1 MSLARSLSIGITIGL
16 HHAAESLWVNGIKQN
31 ALYLMKLFQHSP
43 LGHQVTLVN
52 TTNVKITSEL
62 PWDTTQYPIRSFDDA
77 KDSLD
82 VLIEL
87 GGQIDQQQTA
97 YLQVR
102 GTKVVSY
109 CCGPEYVHMMQAM
122 IFGRRH
128 AETVFINQRY
138 DQVWIIP
145 QVVDT
150 SASYFSVLR
159 RQPVR
164 EVPFVWDPM
173 CVEER
178 SAALPHHGEYR
189 PTGQPKRLSVME
201 PNIDVTKFCLYPLL
215 IAELGYRKFGEKI
228 AYVHATNTEHL
239 AKNSPEFIGI
249 AHHLDLVRDSK
260 ISFVGYYN
268 TPQFLSEFTDI
279 VISHQSGLALNYF
292 YFDVCWNGY
301 ALIHNA
307 YLCRELGYFYNEQDA
322 EEGALQLGQA
332 IDSHDEKWVD
342 YKNRQ
347 REFIGGFLSTNSK
360 QIESYD
366 RLLVGLFD

>member
-1 MSLARSLSIGITIGL
+1 MGSVRSFNIGITIGL
-16 HHAAESLWVNGIKQN
+16 HHEGESLWVNGIKQN

-43 LGHQVTLVN
+43 LNHQVTLVN
-52 TTNVKITSEL
+52 TTSVRVTSGL
-62 PWDTTQYPIRSFDDA
+62 PWDTKQFPVCAFDDA

-87 GGQIDQQQTA
+87 GGQIDARQTA
-97 YLQVR
+97 YLQAR
-102 GTKVVSY
+102 GAKVVSY
-109 CCGPEYVHMMQAM
+109 CCGPEYVLMMQAM
-122 IFGRRH
+122 IFGRRY
-128 AETVFINQRY
+128 AETVFINERY

-150 SASYFSVLR
+150 SAGFFSVLR

-178 SAALPHHGEYR
+178 SADLPHRGEYR
-189 PTGQPKRLSVME
+189 PTGQSKRLSIME

-215 IAELGYRKFGEKI
+215 IAELGYRNCGEKI
-228 AYVHATNTEHL
+228 SYVHATNTEHL
-239 AKNSPEFIGI
+239 AKSSPEFIGV

-260 ISFVGYYN
+260 ISFVGYYS
-268 TPQFLSEFTDI
+268 TPQFLSELTDV

-301 ALIHNA
+301 ALVHNA
-307 YLCRELGYFYNEQDA
+307 SLCPDLGYFYSSNDV
-322 EEGALQLGQA
+322 EEGARQLVHA
-332 IDSHDEKWVD
+332 IEHHDEDWQA
-342 YKNRQ
+342 YRNRQ
-347 REFIGGFLSTNSK
+347 REIIGRFLSSNPK
-360 QIESYD
+360 QVEMYD
-366 RLLVGLFD
+366 KLLIGLFE

>member
-1 MSLARSLSIGITIGL
+1 MSSARSLNIGITIGL
-16 HHAAESLWVNGIKQN
+16 HHAGESLWVNGIKQN

-43 LGHQVTLVN
+43 LNHRVTLVN
-52 TTNVKITSEL
+52 TTNVRVTSDL
-62 PWDTTQYPIRSFDDA
+62 PWDIKRFPVCSFDDA

-87 GGQIDQQQTA
+87 GGQIDAQQTA
-97 YLQVR
+97 YLQAR

-150 SASYFSVLR
+150 SASFFSVLR

-164 EVPFVWDPM
+164 EVPFVWDPI
-173 CVEER
+173 CIEER
-178 SAALPHHGEYR
+178 SATLPHRGEYR
-189 PTGQPKRLSVME
+189 PTGQEKRLSIME

-215 IAELGYRKFGEKI
+215 IAELGYRKCGAKI
-228 AYVHATNTEHL
+228 SYVHATNTEHL
-239 AKNSPEFIGI
+239 ANGSPEFIGI

-279 VISHQSGLALNYF
+279 VISHQSGLSLNYF

-301 ALIHNA
+301 ALVHNA
-307 YLCRELGYFYNEQDA
+307 SLCSELGYFYSKNDA
-322 EEGALQLGQA
+322 EEGSRQLLHA
-332 IDSHDEKWVD
+332 IDSHDEDWQG
-342 YKNRQ
+342 YRARQ
-347 REFIGGFLSTNSK
+347 REIIGRFLSSNPK
-360 QIESYD
+360 QIEMYD
-366 RLLVGLFD
+366 KLLVGLFE

>member
-1 MSLARSLSIGITIGL
+1 MSSARSLNIGITIGL
-16 HHAAESLWVNGIKQN
+16 HHATESLWVNGIKQN

-43 LGHQVTLVN
+43 LGHQVKLVN
-52 TTNVKITSEL
+52 TTSVEITSAL
-62 PWDTTQYPIRSFDDA
+62 PWDIKQFPVCSFDDA

-87 GGQIDQQQTA
+87 GGQIDQQQTS
-97 YLQVR
+97 YLQAR
-102 GTKVVSY
+102 GAKVVSY
-109 CCGPEYVHMMQAM
+109 CCGPEYVHMTQAM

-150 SASYFSVLR
+150 SAGFFSVLR

-164 EVPFVWDPM
+164 EVPFVWDPI

-178 SAALPHHGEYR
+178 SAALPHRGEYR

-201 PNIDVTKFCLYPLL
+201 PNIDVTKFCLYPIL
-215 IAELGYRKFGEKI
+215 IAELGYRKLGEKI
-228 AYVHATNTEHL
+228 SYVHATNTEHL
-239 AKNSPEFIGI
+239 AKGSPEFIGI
-249 AHHLDLVRDSK
+249 ASHLDLVRDSK

-268 TPQFLSEFTDI
+268 TPQFLSEYTDI

-301 ALIHNA
+301 AMVHNA
-307 YLCRELGYFYNEQDA
+307 DLCRELGYFYNKNDVD
-322 EEGALQLGQA
+322 EGCRQLERA
-332 IDSHDEKWVD
+332 VEFHDEDWQG
-342 YKNRQ
+342 YRIRQ
-347 REFIGGFLSTNSK
+347 RERIGRFLSTNPK
-360 QIESYD
+360 QVEAYD
-366 RLLVGLFD
+366 RLLLGLFE

>member
-1 MSLARSLSIGITIGL
+1 
-16 HHAAESLWVNGIKQN
+16 
-31 ALYLMKLFQHSP
+31 
-43 LGHQVTLVN
+43 
-52 TTNVKITSEL
+52 
-62 PWDTTQYPIRSFDDA
+62 
-77 KDSLD
+77 
-82 VLIEL
+82 
-87 GGQIDQQQTA
+87 
-97 YLQVR
+97 
-102 GTKVVSY
+102 
-109 CCGPEYVHMMQAM
+109 MMQAM

-178 SAALPHHGEYR
+178 SAALPHGGEYR
-189 PTGQPKRLSVME
+189 PTGQSKRLHHGAEYRRYEV
-201 PNIDVTKFCLYPLL
+201 LPLSAL
-215 IAELGYRKFGEKI
+215 DCGTGLSEIWRKDI
-228 AYVHATNTEHL
+228 LCARDEHG
-239 AKNSPEFIGI
+239 ASCKNSPEFIGI

-268 TPQFLSEFTDI
+268 TPQFLSEHTDI
-279 VISHQSGLALNYF
+279 VISHQSAALNYF

-307 YLCRELGYFYNEQDA
+307 YLCRELGYFIMDRMRRRVHCNS
-322 EEGALQLGQA
+322 G
-332 IDSHDEKWVD
+332 
-342 YKNRQ
+342 RQ
-347 REFIGGFLSTNSK
+347 
-360 QIESYD
+360 
-366 RLLVGLFD
+366 

>member
-1 MSLARSLSIGITIGL
+1 MSSARSLSIGITIGL
-16 HHAAESLWVNGIKQN
+16 HHATESLWVNGIKQN
-31 ALYLMKLFQHSP
+31 ALYLMKLFQYSP
-43 LGHQVTLVN
+43 LGHQVKLVN
-52 TTNVKITSEL
+52 TTSVEITSAL
-62 PWDTTQYPIRSFDDA
+62 PWDIKQFPVCSFDDA

-87 GGQIDQQQTA
+87 GGQIDQQQTS
-97 YLQVR
+97 YLQAR
-102 GTKVVSY
+102 GAKVVSY

-150 SASYFSVLR
+150 SAGFFSVLR

-164 EVPFVWDPM
+164 EVPFVWDPI

-178 SAALPHHGEYR
+178 SAALPHRGEYR

-201 PNIDVTKFCLYPLL
+201 PNIDVTKFCLYPIL
-215 IAELGYRKFGEKI
+215 IAELGYRRLGEKI
-228 AYVHATNTEHL
+228 SYVHATNTEHL
-239 AKNSPEFIGI
+239 AKGSPEFIGI
-249 AHHLDLVRDSK
+249 ATHLDLVRDSK

-268 TPQFLSEFTDI
+268 TPQFLSEYTDI

-301 ALIHNA
+301 AMVHNA
-307 YLCRELGYFYNEQDA
+307 DLCRELGYFYNKNDVD
-322 EEGALQLGQA
+322 EGCRQLERA
-332 IDSHDEKWVD
+332 VEFHDEDWQG
-342 YKNRQ
+342 YRIQQ
-347 REFIGGFLSTNSK
+347 RERIGRFLSTNPK
-360 QIESYD
+360 QIEAYD
-366 RLLVGLFD
+366 RLLVGLFE